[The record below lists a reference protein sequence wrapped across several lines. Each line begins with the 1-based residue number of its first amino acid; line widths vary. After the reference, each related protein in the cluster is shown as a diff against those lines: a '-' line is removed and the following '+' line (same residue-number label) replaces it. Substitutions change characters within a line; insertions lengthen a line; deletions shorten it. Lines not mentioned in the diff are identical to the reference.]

1 MAKTKKLIF
10 QDVDFENNKILNPSS
25 IENIGKDPNDE
36 NTIKVAKVSMSPI
49 SINSEADTIS
59 LKNNNNNYISLKKE
73 KVNNTTTDTIDIKTS
88 EAKIIG
94 TVNINDNKVLVSNSD
109 YNISGLDV
117 NIENYRIDNNDTIIV
132 NKKVSIIG
140 PNSLSI
146 QSNKNGTS
154 EITSS
159 YVHAVEE
166 SSSNQFLV
174 KEKVCITWD
183 DKTKSLLFIQ
193 R

>member
-10 QDVDFENNKILNPSS
+10 QDIDMFQNRILNPSS
-25 IENIGKDPNDE
+25 IENGSNSK
-36 NTIKVAKVSMSPI
+36 I
-49 SINSEADTIS
+49 SIASDSIVTEAKAIS
-59 LKNNNNNYISLKKE
+59 LKKSNSNYISLKEE
-73 KVNNTTTDTIDIKTS
+73 KVNNITTDIIDIKTS

-117 NIENYRIDNNDTIIV
+117 NIENYKIDNNDTIIV

-146 QSNKNGTS
+146 QSGNNDTS

-174 KEKVCITWD
+174 KGKVCITWD
-183 DKTKSLLFIQ
+183 DDTDSLLFIQ